1 MQRLAPPTPRSRAIA
16 VALGATLLATPV
28 LTAQAAYV
36 LERSSSRV
44 TFQGRAFLRS
54 IVGRSEALAG
64 FVSIRSGDVRSMR
77 GNVRFPVSSLETDP
91 AMQPREL
98 TELFGAER
106 HPEVIFVVDSIGSA
120 AEPGEWEIHGRLT
133 MNGVTRPVAFQ
144 GSARFLERRMIASGA
159 TEVDLTEWRIQ
170 PPRRLGGL
178 VGMSSKIRLMF
189 RAEFRPRDGT
199 HTALMFPE
207 RR

>member
-16 VALGATLLATPV
+16 VALGATLLTTPV

-36 LERSSSRV
+36 LERSSSLV

-91 AMQPREL
+91 EMQPREL

-106 HPEVIFVVDSIGSA
+106 HPEVIFIVDSIGSA
-120 AEPGEWEIHGRLT
+120 PEPGEWEIHGRLT

-144 GSARFLERRMIASGA
+144 CSARFLERRMIASGA

-199 HTALMFPE
+199 HTALVFPE